1 MRVYTSDLYLMRGA
15 GGRVLFDEDALVRGS
30 GIGSIFKSVFSS
42 VMPFVKKALGVGT
55 RALKS
60 DVGRAVTKE
69 LKRTATQAGLDV
81 VGDALQGKNV
91 LQSSKIALSKA
102 QNRMGRKLQEI
113 AQTQTG
119 RTPAK
124 KTKKP
129 RPIGKRTGRALS
141 LAKGGRGGK
150 KNKKKKKGGTKKKG
164 GKTKGKKKGK
174 TKGKKNKKGGK
185 KSGKKKGGGG
195 KKKKGGSG
203 KKRPKNVYLNSLFS

>member
-42 VMPFVKKALGVGT
+42 VVPFVKKALGVGA

-113 AQTQTG
+113 AQQKSVG
-119 RTPAK
+119 RPPAK
-124 KTKKP
+124 KKKP
-129 RPIGKRTGRALS
+129 RSIGKRTV
-141 LAKGGRGGK
+141 AKGGGRGK
-150 KNKKKKKGGTKKKG
+150 KNKKKKKGGAKKKKG
-164 GKTKGKKKGK
+164 GKKKGK
-174 TKGKKNKKGGK
+174 TKGKKKSGKKKRGGGSKKKQKKARGGK
-185 KSGKKKGGGG
+185 KKKKKGGGG
-195 KKKKGGSG
+195 KK
-203 KKRPKNVYLNSLFS
+203 RPKSVYLNSLFS

>member
-42 VMPFVKKALGVGT
+42 VVPFVKKALGVGA

-113 AQTQTG
+113 AQQKSAG
-119 RTPAK
+119 RPPAK
-124 KTKKP
+124 KKKP
-129 RPIGKRTGRALS
+129 RSIGKRAV
-141 LAKGGRGGK
+141 AKGGGRGK
-150 KNKKKKKGGTKKKG
+150 KNKKKKKGGAKKKKG
-164 GKTKGKKKGK
+164 GKKKGK
-174 TKGKKNKKGGK
+174 TKGKKKSGKKKRGGGSKKKQKKARGGK
-185 KSGKKKGGGG
+185 KKKKKGGGG
-195 KKKKGGSG
+195 KK
-203 KKRPKNVYLNSLFS
+203 RPKSVYLNSLFS

>member
-1 MRVYTSDLYLMRGA
+1 MRGA

-42 VMPFVKKALGVGT
+42 VVPFVKKALGVGA

-113 AQTQTG
+113 AQQKSAG
-119 RTPAK
+119 RPPAK
-124 KTKKP
+124 KKKP
-129 RPIGKRTGRALS
+129 RSIGKRSGGQGRREGQEEQEEE
-141 LAKGGRGGK
+141 KGR
-150 KNKKKKKGGTKKKG
+150 
-164 GKTKGKKKGK
+164 
-174 TKGKKNKKGGK
+174 
-185 KSGKKKGGGG
+185 
-195 KKKKGGSG
+195 
-203 KKRPKNVYLNSLFS
+203 R